1 MKLAIIALTESGR
14 ALAKSL
20 GEKLEEAEIYLPV
33 KLAEGEDIHSFD
45 TTLRELVAK
54 LFKEYDAL
62 VFIMALGIVVRVIAP
77 YLADKRRDPAVLTID
92 ETGQN
97 VISTLSGHLGGANS
111 LTEKI
116 ATLIGAN
123 PVISTATDCHG
134 KLAIDLLAQR
144 LDCEII
150 PFENLKLA
158 NSAIV
163 NDKTLNIFTDY
174 HLELDEDEDD
184 NINLYP
190 LKELGQK
197 EGFPVIITNKAIKAI
212 DLSVEYLQLVPK
224 NIILGIGCR
233 KGISVTEVEEAIS
246 YALEKLQL
254 RRESI
259 KALATVDLKKKE
271 RGIIEATHSLEVPL
285 NIISR
290 AEIKRVDFEYTSSE
304 FVKEKIGVGGVCE
317 PVAILSAKNPQL
329 LLPKTIKGRVTVAV
343 VEESFM

>member
-14 ALAKSL
+14 TLAKSL

-54 LFKEYDAL
+54 LFEEYDAL

-77 YLADKRRDPAVLTID
+77 YLADKRRDPAVVTID

-97 VISTLSGHLGGANS
+97 VISTLSGHLGGANG

-174 HLELDEDEDD
+174 HLELDEDE

-190 LKELGQK
+190 LKELGQR
-197 EGFPVIITNKAIKAI
+197 EGFPVIITNKAIDFSA
-212 DLSVEYLQLVPK
+212 EYLQLVPK

-233 KGISVTEVEEAIS
+233 KGISVTEVEDAIS

-271 RGIIEATHSLEVPL
+271 IGIVEAANSLEVPL

-317 PVAILSAKNPQL
+317 PVAVLSAKNSQL
-329 LLPKTIKGRVTVAV
+329 LLPKTIRGRVTVAV